1 MDTYRIKV
9 KKLNRETFSTIFV
22 WLENAE
28 ENDVTTD
35 NIKEQQLTLA
45 WVSNHEGIQRRLK
58 VSGRDTEKLI
68 KGLLNN
74 FQDDF
79 SDVIINL
86 YQVISVEQ
94 VMAMI
99 GIVAKFIGECVMS
112 NNRQLG

>member
-22 WLENAE
+22 WLENYG
-28 ENDVTTD
+28 ENEATKD

-45 WVSNHEGIQRRLK
+45 WISNHEGIRRRLK
-58 VSGRDTEKLI
+58 LSGRDTEKLI
-68 KGLLNN
+68 KGLINN
-74 FQDDF
+74 FRDDF

-86 YQVISVEQ
+86 YQVINVEQ

-99 GIVAKFIGECVMS
+99 GTVAHFIGECVTN